1 MKPMMTSRASLLVRT
16 STFLG
21 ILRLVSLRQVLLV
34 FLAFLKGDDT
44 SGQDHEHL
52 DNGGF
57 ESGDEPHKWAQFG
70 RCHDW
75 ESENYF
81 NGSFSVHSPDYFSVP
96 FNVNIGE
103 AEGDAQ
109 GIPPHGDPASD
120 GVRYVGLGTYELIQ
134 QEYGELD
141 IGDWYSVSMDVRLHF
156 DNWSTWNNTSE
167 LRVMLARQRIR
178 YQNDEYCGEGYV
190 DYAPGI
196 FGSQDIKVIG
206 SRVLSADDFNP
217 VDGWVRLAFSFYASN
232 DIVGMPWIADGY
244 NWLAIECRQLDAT
257 PTNDPQWCFTDYVF
271 VDNVSLRSAD
281 YCNSPCGPDLGPIE
295 WGVLVN
301 GQIDPGN
308 TEEDCFVNSEDAF
321 ALCVKNALGI
331 DFAVYSENQ
340 VNNILYQQQDYNV
353 NGLIDVPYN
362 GYVFEDYVFYWWG
375 ELLDGSQ
382 LDQGG
387 YVYDMRIWN
396 CNETIEL
403 DHVFLAYF
411 PSNFP
416 DPIGPPHQQNFEL
429 EDCCDEFAYYQ
440 NQTLSGNL
448 RRDVHDFITAG
459 ADVTPEPDAT
469 GPVIVTSGSHLTFHA
484 GNAINLYPGFVVEP
498 GAVYT
503 GIINDCIY
511 GNNPRAASSVRN
523 RERWG
528 ERAKAPPA
536 KVVIFPN
543 PVVDDYVSVIA
554 PKDVELIEYQL
565 YDDIGKLVMQSSFS
579 SAGKMECDLTV
590 VAPGHYILRV
600 VASSGEVFNASLQR
614 L

>member
-1 MKPMMTSRASLLVRT
+1 MATAHTRLR
-16 STFLG
+16 G
-21 ILRLVSLRQVLLV
+21 IFDMPRFVGRLVLAIISLGHGAVGV
-34 FLAFLKGDDT
+34 
-44 SGQDHEHL
+44 GQDTEHL

-75 ESENYF
+75 ESENF
-81 NGSFSVHSPDYFSVP
+81 DNGDYSVHSPDYFSVP
-96 FNVNIGE
+96 FNVDIGE

-167 LRVMLARQRIR
+167 LRVMLAKQRIR
-178 YQNDEYCGEGYV
+178 YQNNEYCGEGYV

-196 FGSQDIKVIG
+196 FGSQDIKIIG
-206 SRVLSADDFNP
+206 SRVLNADDFNTA
-217 VDGWVRLAFSFYASN
+217 DGWVRIAFSFYASN

-244 NWLAIECRQLDAT
+244 NWLAIECRQLDPT

-281 YCNSPCGPDLGPIE
+281 YCNSPCAPDLGPIE

-308 TEEDCFVNSEDAF
+308 TEEDCFVNSGDAF
-321 ALCVKNALGI
+321 ALCVKNALGV
-331 DFAVYSENQ
+331 DFAVYREEQ

-362 GYVFEDYVFYWWG
+362 GYVFEDYLFYWWG
-375 ELLDGSQ
+375 ELPDGSQ
-382 LDQGG
+382 LDEGD

-403 DHVFLAYF
+403 DHVYLAYF
-411 PSNFP
+411 PSNNE
-416 DPIGPPHQQNFEL
+416 DPIGPAHQQYFEL

-469 GPVIVTSGSHLTFHA
+469 GPVIVTSGSHLTYHA
-484 GNAINLYPGFVVEP
+484 GNAINLLPGFVVEP
-498 GAVYT
+498 GAMYT

-511 GNNPRAASSVRN
+511 GNNRRSLAVEERRQHWEMN
-523 RERWG
+523 RRG
-528 ERAKAPPA
+528 ATGKPA
-536 KVVIFPN
+536 VYPN
-543 PVVDDYVSVIA
+543 PVVDGYVTVVGPGGS
-554 PKDVELIEYQL
+554 ELINCWL
-565 YDDIGKLVMQSSFS
+565 YDNIGKLILQKEFAPTVKF
-579 SAGKMECDLTV
+579 ALDLESI
-590 VAPGHYILRV
+590 APGQYILRTET
-600 VASSGEVFNASLQR
+600 SSGEIFNSSVQR